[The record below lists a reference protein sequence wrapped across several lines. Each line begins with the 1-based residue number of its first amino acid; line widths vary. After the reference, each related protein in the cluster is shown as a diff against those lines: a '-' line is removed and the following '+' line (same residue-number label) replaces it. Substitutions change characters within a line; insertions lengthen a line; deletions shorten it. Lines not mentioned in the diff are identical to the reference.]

1 MVKASISR
9 SRVPWFDSYQSP
21 FIYQYI
27 SKISKIVI
35 VKLNLFFF
43 FIWNKSIRNHKSI
56 CFTHV
61 YQALQLCFVYEP
73 YEGLKKFQCCFS
85 VSFHPSNT
93 RWRGCQS
100 YQRSQKNQLPYGT
113 LWNHCIYNHA
123 LIYAYHLPLPWA
135 YGIGNPYFIAL
146 IFAFLVTKRI
156 LIFVLVTILFRVNY
170 QFVSFEIRSKM
181 CFYILK
187 YHTFF
192 LF

>member
-1 MVKASISR
+1 M
-9 SRVPWFDSYQSP
+9 
-21 FIYQYI
+21 FII
-27 SKISKIVI
+27 
-35 VKLNLFFF
+35 
-43 FIWNKSIRNHKSI
+43 
-56 CFTHV
+56 
-61 YQALQLCFVYEP
+61 ALQLCFVYEP
-73 YEGLKKFQCCFS
+73 YEGLGKFQCCFS

-156 LIFVLVTILFRVNY
+156 LIFRVGHIRFVGGSNY
-170 QFVSFEIRSKM
+170 QSRPCKFDLSCVAMAGVRDVGLLHGCRYNGS
-181 CFYILK
+181 
-187 YHTFF
+187 
-192 LF
+192 